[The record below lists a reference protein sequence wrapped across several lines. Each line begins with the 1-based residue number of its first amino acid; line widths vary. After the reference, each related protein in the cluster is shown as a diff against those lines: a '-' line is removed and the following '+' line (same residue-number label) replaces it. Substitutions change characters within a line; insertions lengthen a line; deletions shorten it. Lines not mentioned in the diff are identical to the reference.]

1 MTATIARQ
9 LDLFEQRRRQREE
22 DVAILTSHLLLVG
35 RWQSRKQLCR
45 ALDWSERRVR
55 AAREASRGVVI
66 FGQHGFKHMRHA
78 TPEEAAACKNTLL
91 SQAARMTAGA
101 LEVDKAFHS
110 WGHPQEAFA

>member
-1 MTATIARQ
+1 M
-9 LDLFEQRRRQREE
+9 
-22 DVAILTSHLLLVG
+22 
-35 RWQSRKQLCR
+35 
-45 ALDWSERRVR
+45 
-55 AAREASRGVVI
+55 VI

-101 LEVDKAFHS
+101 MEVDKAFHS